1 MHLSRGALASLVC
14 GVLTVT
20 LAPPAGATTVAPV
33 AAPAAAADRVKRL
46 PLPHVPQ
53 LSERRARS
61 YRVGEGITFNSPIG
75 SRATKLKIN
84 NKIIGAINHARR
96 GSYIKIMTWNFMSA
110 TAKDAL
116 LNAQRR
122 GVKIQLLMDASN
134 VDADTPNPQFVKL
147 KHGFSRGNVGRR
159 VDRRSQAKTC
169 SGACRGRGGAAH
181 SKYFLFSR
189 VGASPRVLMQGSAN
203 LTTAAAYNQWNEI
216 YTLVD
221 RDKLWEF
228 ANTIFDQMWL
238 DTAQPQ
244 PYMSVA
250 AGRFSLTYSPYGGP
264 AYSSDPVQGALNSV
278 VCRGAVRAGNVHH
291 RTVVRSAPDV
301 IRGRRGMTAARQL
314 KALWDRG
321 CDVRVVYTV
330 MGKDVKRVLSA
341 RSGRGKVP
349 MRHLVQDFDGDGAF
363 DNYFHIKVLT
373 INGVMG
379 SNKTAYLSF
388 NGSSNTSDLSTSSD
402 ENIGTFRSRR
412 ITLHYQ
418 RHIDYWFENKPSD
431 GRERSGSLNTALGG
445 AAGRL
450 GVIDPY
456 MHVDLD

>member
-1 MHLSRGALASLVC
+1 MHLFRGALASLVC

-20 LAPPAGATTVAPV
+20 LAPSAGATT
-33 AAPAAAADRVKRL
+33 AAPATATAAPASGKVGAL
-46 PLPHVPQ
+46 PQ
-53 LSERRARS
+53 LPQVAERRTRA
-61 YRVGEGITFNSPIG
+61 YRVPEGVTFNSPIG
-75 SRATKLKIN
+75 SRTVKVKIN
-84 NKIIGAINHARR
+84 RKIMGAINHARR

-110 TAKDAL
+110 AAKDAL

-134 VDADTPNPQFVKL
+134 VDEDTPNPQFRRL
-147 KHGFSRGNVGRR
+147 KAGLAKGNQGRR
-159 VDRRSQAKTC
+159 VDRRSKAKTC

-189 VGASPRVLMQGSAN
+189 VGASPHVLMQGSAN

-216 YTLVD
+216 YTLVN
-221 RDKLWEF
+221 RDSLWQF

-238 DTAQPQ
+238 DRAQPQ
-244 PYMSVA
+244 PYMTASS
-250 AGRFSLTYSPYGGP
+250 GHFSLTFSPYSGP
-264 AYSSDPVQGALNSV
+264 AFRSDPVQDALNDV
-278 VCRGAVRAGNVHH
+278 VCRGAVRAGNANH
-291 RTVVRSAPDV
+291 RTIVRSAPDV
-301 IRGRRGMTAARQL
+301 IRGRRGMAAARQL
-314 KALWDRG
+314 KALWNRG

-330 MGKDVKRVLSA
+330 MGKDVKKVLSST
-341 RSGRGKVP
+341 SGRGKVP

-363 DNYFHIKVLT
+363 DNYFHIKVLS
-373 INGVMG
+373 INGVLG

-388 NGSSNTSDLSTSSD
+388 NGSSNTSDLSTRSD
-402 ENIGTFRSRR
+402 ENIGTFRSKR
-412 ITLHYQ
+412 ITLKYQ

-431 GRERSGSLNTALGG
+431 GREKSGSLNTSLGG